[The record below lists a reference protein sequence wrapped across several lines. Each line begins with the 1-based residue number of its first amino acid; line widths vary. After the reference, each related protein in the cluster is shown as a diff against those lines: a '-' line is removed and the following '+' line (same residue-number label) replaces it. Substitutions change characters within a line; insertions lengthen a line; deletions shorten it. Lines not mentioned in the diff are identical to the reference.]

1 MIVAYAGLRQT
12 GGRLSTN
19 TDTPRGLRGCVRP
32 RCDARGMTTTDLFRW
47 CSTCAT
53 EAAFEQPDCSDG
65 HGADCPELVCVLC
78 GDALV
83 VDLLPTSRARRP
95 RRAARAPAAAHV
107 A

>member
-1 MIVAYAGLRQT
+1 MIVAHGGLRQT

-53 EAAFEQPDCSDG
+53 EAAFEQPDCRDG

-78 GDALV
+78 GDALF
-83 VDLLPTSRARRP
+83 VDLLPTSRARTA
-95 RRAARAPAAAHV
+95 RRGRVGQAVSHV